1 MRKRVLAL
9 LLVAVMLISGSWWGM
24 TRQFVVHAAEPDE
37 SQAGIVEEMYV
48 NPIYQDVVSEEDLT
62 AVAENGIATYAEP
75 EYETDESVQN
85 IASIIREN
93 MIQRES
99 IITVYYKSEQEYDNT
114 KLKSWVEL
122 AMAETED
129 SHAGDYLRWTYAGY
143 KASISYS
150 SSQGMW
156 YYTYTINMTYY
167 TTAEQE
173 AELDAALT
181 SLLAELGVRDAGM
194 ADYDK
199 VKKIYDYICS
209 NVTYDYDNLDDDTY
223 KLKYT
228 AYAALIHKTAVCQG
242 YAALVY
248 RMMEDAGVDTRLVS
262 GTGGGGAHG
271 WNIVKLGSRY
281 YYLDS
286 TWDAGNKT
294 YRYFLKGTSD
304 FSGHTPESAF
314 LSSYALADT
323 AYAVTGMTLDRT
335 ALELRT
341 GDIDTLAVAIE
352 PDGSGEGESIT
363 WSSSNETVAVVDGQG
378 TVTAVGVGQA
388 VITAKAAGRLA
399 QCTVNVT
406 ELPEVTSIKAVLTE
420 NGAEITWG
428 AVDGADSY
436 HISVAEAMEDGTP
449 VWGDLIGTSAE
460 CSFLYSWDDIRSD
473 CEPEV
478 LEGHE
483 WVLRYSVAAVS
494 DGEIIARSR
503 LYDLTVSHAWNEE
516 YTIDQEATCTEAGS
530 ESIHCSVCDE
540 VKENSAREIPMKE
553 HSWDSGKV
561 TTEATCTADG
571 EKTYTCTVCKK
582 TRIEKIEATG
592 HIWNEEYT
600 TDQEATCTA
609 VGSESIHCSVCDEVK
624 ENSARE
630 IPMKE
635 HSWDSGKVTEEATCT
650 EDGEK
655 TYTCTVCGKT
665 RTEKIEAT
673 GHIWNEEYTI
683 DREAT
688 CTEAGSESIHCS
700 VCDEVKENSAREIPM
715 REHSWDSGKV
725 TTEATCTEDG
735 EKTFTCRDCGITR
748 TEAIPAAGHAYGE
761 WQTVKEA
768 TTSEEGCKKRVCG
781 KCGDEEFQ
789 SIPKLPGS
797 EWKQNSKG
805 WWYENP
811 DGTYPTSCWMQID
824 GSWYYFNASGYR
836 MEGWQK
842 IKNIWY
848 YFDPETG
855 IMYEEQ
861 WLELGGKKYYLNSG
875 GAMATGWLELEK
887 GWYYLNGSGVGV
899 TGWLSSGGKW
909 YYLSPLTGV
918 MFEHEW
924 LELNGKNY
932 YLESDG
938 AMATGWL
945 KLDDKWYY
953 LNSSGARLNGWQKIG
968 STWYYFEPS
977 TGIML
982 EQEWLEDTYY
992 LKSGGAMATGWQ
1004 KIGEDYYYFT
1014 SGGKKVTGKW
1024 VGNYYLLED
1033 GVMATKQW
1041 VDQGR
1046 YYVDESGKW
1055 VPGMTP

>member
-352 PDGSGEGESIT
+352 PDGSGEGESVT

-540 VKENSAREIPMKE
+540 VKENSAREIPMK
-553 HSWDSGKV
+553 
-561 TTEATCTADG
+561 
-571 EKTYTCTVCKK
+571 
-582 TRIEKIEATG
+582 
-592 HIWNEEYT
+592 
-600 TDQEATCTA
+600 
-609 VGSESIHCSVCDEVK
+609 
-624 ENSARE
+624 
-630 IPMKE
+630 
-635 HSWDSGKVTEEATCT
+635 
-650 EDGEK
+650 
-655 TYTCTVCGKT
+655 
-665 RTEKIEAT
+665 
-673 GHIWNEEYTI
+673 
-683 DREAT
+683 
-688 CTEAGSESIHCS
+688 
-700 VCDEVKENSAREIPM
+700 
-715 REHSWDSGKV
+715 EHSWDSGKV

-932 YLESDG
+932 YLESGG

-1024 VGNYYLLED
+1024 VGNYYLIED

>member
-9 LLVAVMLISGSWWGM
+9 LLVTVMFILGSWWGM

-37 SQAGIVEEMYV
+37 SRAGTVEETYV

-62 AVAENGIATYAEP
+62 ATAENGIATYAEP

-323 AYAVTGMTLDRT
+323 AYAVTGMTLERT

-352 PDGSGEGESIT
+352 PDGSGEGESVT

-449 VWGDLIGTSAE
+449 VWGDLIGTSAK

-503 LYDLTVSHAWNEE
+503 LYDLTVSHAWSEE

-553 HSWDSGKV
+553 HSWDSGRV

-600 TDQEATCTA
+600 IDQEATCTA

-650 EDGEK
+650 
-655 TYTCTVCGKT
+655 
-665 RTEKIEAT
+665 A
-673 GHIWNEEYTI
+673 
-683 DREAT
+683 
-688 CTEAGSESIHCS
+688 
-700 VCDEVKENSAREIPM
+700 
-715 REHSWDSGKV
+715 
-725 TTEATCTEDG
+725 DG

-748 TEAIPAAGHAYGE
+748 TETISATGHAYGE

-768 TTSEEGCKKRVCG
+768 TTAEEGYKKRVCS
-781 KCGDEEFQ
+781 KCGDEEIQ

-824 GSWYYFNASGYR
+824 GSWYYFSASGYR

-861 WLELGGKKYYLNSG
+861 WLELGGKKYYLNSS
-875 GAMATGWLELEK
+875 GAMATGWLELEE
-887 GWYYLNGSGVGV
+887 GWYYLNGSGVRV

-909 YYLSPLTGV
+909 YYLNPLTGV
-918 MFEHEW
+918 MLEHEW
-924 LELNGKNY
+924 LVLNGSNY

-953 LNSSGARLNGWQKIG
+953 LNSSGARLIGWQKIG
-968 STWYYFEPS
+968 SVWYYFEPS

-992 LKSGGAMATGWQ
+992 LKSGGAMAMGWQ

-1033 GVMATKQW
+1033 GVMATGQW

>member
-1 MRKRVLAL
+1 MIMRKRVLAL

-248 RMMEDAGVDTRLVS
+248 RMMEDAGVYTRLVS

-352 PDGSGEGESIT
+352 PDGSGEGESVT

-540 VKENSAREIPMKE
+540 VKENSAREIPMK
-553 HSWDSGKV
+553 
-561 TTEATCTADG
+561 
-571 EKTYTCTVCKK
+571 
-582 TRIEKIEATG
+582 
-592 HIWNEEYT
+592 
-600 TDQEATCTA
+600 
-609 VGSESIHCSVCDEVK
+609 
-624 ENSARE
+624 
-630 IPMKE
+630 
-635 HSWDSGKVTEEATCT
+635 
-650 EDGEK
+650 
-655 TYTCTVCGKT
+655 
-665 RTEKIEAT
+665 
-673 GHIWNEEYTI
+673 
-683 DREAT
+683 
-688 CTEAGSESIHCS
+688 
-700 VCDEVKENSAREIPM
+700 
-715 REHSWDSGKV
+715 EHSWDSGKV

-932 YLESDG
+932 YLESGG

-1024 VGNYYLLED
+1024 VGNYYLIED

>member
-181 SLLAELGVRDAGM
+181 SLLAELGVKDAGM

-352 PDGSGEGESIT
+352 PDGSGEGESVT
-363 WSSSNETVAVVDGQG
+363 WSSSNEKVAVVDGQG

-406 ELPEVTSIKAVLTE
+406 ELPEVTSIKAVFTE
-420 NGAEITWG
+420 DGVEITWD
-428 AVDGADSY
+428 AVDGADNY

-449 VWGDLIGTSAE
+449 VWGDLIGTSSE

-483 WVLRYSVAAVS
+483 WVLRYSVSAVFE
-494 DGEIIARSR
+494 GEIIARSG

-516 YTIDQEATCTEAGS
+516 YTTDWEATCTEAGS

-561 TTEATCTADG
+561 TTEATCTA
-571 EKTYTCTVCKK
+571 
-582 TRIEKIEATG
+582 
-592 HIWNEEYT
+592 
-600 TDQEATCTA
+600 
-609 VGSESIHCSVCDEVK
+609 
-624 ENSARE
+624 
-630 IPMKE
+630 
-635 HSWDSGKVTEEATCT
+635 
-650 EDGEK
+650 
-655 TYTCTVCGKT
+655 
-665 RTEKIEAT
+665 
-673 GHIWNEEYTI
+673 
-683 DREAT
+683 
-688 CTEAGSESIHCS
+688 
-700 VCDEVKENSAREIPM
+700 
-715 REHSWDSGKV
+715 
-725 TTEATCTEDG
+725 DG

-932 YLESDG
+932 YLESG
-938 AMATGWL
+938 EAMATGWL

-1024 VGNYYLLED
+1024 VGNYYLIED

>member
-1 MRKRVLAL
+1 MIMRKRVLAL
-9 LLVAVMLISGSWWGM
+9 LLVTVMLISGSWWGM

-37 SQAGIVEEMYV
+37 SQAGTIEETYV

-62 AVAENGIATYAEP
+62 AAAENGIATYAEP

-99 IITVYYKSEQEYDNT
+99 IITVYYKSEQEYDDT

-129 SHAGDYLRWTYAGY
+129 SHAGDYLRWSYAGY
-143 KASISYS
+143 NASISHS
-150 SSQGMW
+150 SSQGMF
-156 YYTYTINMTYY
+156 YYTYTITMTYY

-181 SLLAELGVRDAGM
+181 SLMAELGVRDAGM
-194 ADYDK
+194 ADYEK
-199 VKKIYDYICS
+199 VKRIYDYICS
-209 NVTYDYDNLDDDTY
+209 NVTYDYDNLNDDTY

-248 RMMEDAGVDTRLVS
+248 RMMEDAGVDTRLVA

-352 PDGSGEGESIT
+352 PDGSGEGESVT

-388 VITAKAAGRLA
+388 VITAKAAGRLT

-420 NGAEITWG
+420 DGAEITWD
-428 AVDGADSY
+428 AVDGADNY
-436 HISVAEAMEDGTP
+436 HISVAEAIEDGTP
-449 VWGDLIGTSAE
+449 VWGDLIGTSSE

-478 LEGHE
+478 LEGRE

-494 DGEIIARSR
+494 EGEIIARSG

-516 YTIDQEATCTEAGS
+516 YTIDREATCTAVGS
-530 ESIHCSVCDE
+530 KSIHCSVCDE
-540 VKENSAREIPMKE
+540 MKENSTREIPMKE
-553 HSWDSGKV
+553 HSWDG
-561 TTEATCTADG
+561 
-571 EKTYTCTVCKK
+571 
-582 TRIEKIEATG
+582 
-592 HIWNEEYT
+592 
-600 TDQEATCTA
+600 
-609 VGSESIHCSVCDEVK
+609 
-624 ENSARE
+624 
-630 IPMKE
+630 
-635 HSWDSGKVTEEATCT
+635 
-650 EDGEK
+650 
-655 TYTCTVCGKT
+655 
-665 RTEKIEAT
+665 
-673 GHIWNEEYTI
+673 
-683 DREAT
+683 
-688 CTEAGSESIHCS
+688 
-700 VCDEVKENSAREIPM
+700 
-715 REHSWDSGKV
+715 GKV

-748 TEAIPAAGHAYGE
+748 TEAVPTAEHAYGE

-768 TTSEEGCKKRVCG
+768 TTAEEGCKKRVCG
-781 KCGDEEFQ
+781 KCGDEEIQ

-805 WWYENP
+805 WWYESP

-848 YFDPETG
+848 YFEPETG

-861 WLELGGKKYYLNSG
+861 WLELGGKKYYLNSS
-875 GAMATGWLELEK
+875 GAMATGWLELEE
-887 GWYYLNGSGVGV
+887 GWYYLNGSGVRV

-909 YYLSPLTGV
+909 YYLNPLNGI
-918 MFEHEW
+918 MIEHEW
-924 LELNGKNY
+924 LELNGNNY

-953 LNSSGARLNGWQKIG
+953 LNSSGARLTGWQKIDGKWYYMYDSGIMASSTWIGNSYVDASGVWIPNAAKNEWLLSGGRWWYRHGDG
-968 STWYYFEPS
+968 SYTRSGWEFIDGKYYYFDSEGWMVTGWQKSNGFWYYLLESGEMYCSGWKMINQKWYYFEES
-977 TGIML
+977 GKMMTGWFL
-982 EQEWLEDTYY
+982 WNEQMYY
-992 LKSGGAMATGWQ
+992 LKQDGAMATGWNY
-1004 KIGEDYYYFT
+1004 IDGNYYYFY
-1014 SGGKKVTGKW
+1014 S
-1024 VGNYYLLED
+1024 D
-1033 GVMATKQW
+1033 GVMASDVW
-1041 VDQGR
+1041 IDGFYLDV
-1046 YYVDESGKW
+1046 SGAWNPDK
-1055 VPGMTP
+1055 TQ

>member
-24 TRQFVVHAAEPDE
+24 TRQFVVNAAEPDE
-37 SQAGIVEEMYV
+37 SRAGTVEETYV
-48 NPIYQDVVSEEDLT
+48 NPIYQDEVSEEDLT
-62 AVAENGIATYAEP
+62 AAAENGIATYAEP

-199 VKKIYDYICS
+199 VKKIYDYICG

-352 PDGSGEGESIT
+352 PDGSGEGESVT

-503 LYDLTVSHAWNEE
+503 MYDLTVSHAWNEE

-635 HSWDSGKVTEEATCT
+635 HSWDSGKVTEEAMCT
-650 EDGEK
+650 
-655 TYTCTVCGKT
+655 
-665 RTEKIEAT
+665 A
-673 GHIWNEEYTI
+673 
-683 DREAT
+683 A
-688 CTEAGSESIHCS
+688 
-700 VCDEVKENSAREIPM
+700 
-715 REHSWDSGKV
+715 
-725 TTEATCTEDG
+725 G
-735 EKTFTCRDCGITR
+735 EKTFTCRDCGVTR
-748 TEAIPAAGHAYGE
+748 TETISATGHVYGE

-768 TTSEEGCKKRVCG
+768 TTAEEGYKKRVCS
-781 KCGDEEFQ
+781 KCGDEEIQ

-824 GSWYYFNASGYR
+824 GSWYYFSASGYR

-861 WLELGGKKYYLNSG
+861 WLELGGKKYYLNSS
-875 GAMATGWLELEK
+875 GAMATGWLELEE
-887 GWYYLNGSGVGV
+887 GWYYLNGSGVRV

-909 YYLSPLTGV
+909 YYLNPLTGV
-918 MFEHEW
+918 MLEHEW
-924 LELNGKNY
+924 LVLNGSNY

-953 LNSSGARLNGWQKIG
+953 LNSSGARLIGWQKIG
-968 STWYYFEPS
+968 SVWYYFEPS

-992 LKSGGAMATGWQ
+992 LKSGGAMAMGWQ

-1033 GVMATKQW
+1033 GVMATGQW